1 VARLP
6 LPLPPPPPPAGEEDR
21 INEYAEGAGDDAP
34 SDTQSESEE
43 EVDSDGSPFH
53 DVGLDSSEDDGDDG
67 PLWMLE
73 SNMERVWMTAFAIIG
88 EEGPTEGHSTF
99 I

>member
-1 VARLP
+1 
-6 LPLPPPPPPAGEEDR
+6 
-21 INEYAEGAGDDAP
+21 
-34 SDTQSESEE
+34 
-43 EVDSDGSPFH
+43 
-53 DVGLDSSEDDGDDG
+53 
-67 PLWMLE
+67 MLE